1 MADLMRYDDLR
12 ETELFT
18 FFHFSE
24 MGRRRTPE
32 GLIDIR
38 LKPGAFQ
45 EFIDASILVDRE
57 SRVMSGILLLD
68 RDWVGG
74 SRTINPFG
82 KDLAKSF
89 VQAVTHPEDRDR
101 AAGIVSTLW
110 RITGSDDIIVRIRDD
125 DSTEPQVADFLDT
138 LVNVYVGT
146 EEEFRKPLG
155 KTIVIIR
162 NVVEVNRKRLRIEV
176 SYADASSD

>member
-1 MADLMRYDDLR
+1 MMRYDDLR
-12 ETELFT
+12 ETGLFT

-24 MGRRRTPE
+24 MGRRRTPD
-32 GLIDIR
+32 GLVDIR

-45 EFIDASILVDRE
+45 EFIDVSILIDRAGQV
-57 SRVMSGILLLD
+57 RSGILLLD

-89 VQAVTHPEDRDR
+89 VEAVTHPSDKER

-125 DSTEPQVADFLDT
+125 EATEPQVAKFLDS
-138 LVNVYVGT
+138 LVSVYVGT
-146 EEEFRKPLG
+146 EDEFSKSLG
-155 KTIVIIR
+155 KSVVRIQNI
-162 NVVEVNRKRLRIEV
+162 VEVSRKRLRIEV
-176 SYADASSD
+176 SYSG